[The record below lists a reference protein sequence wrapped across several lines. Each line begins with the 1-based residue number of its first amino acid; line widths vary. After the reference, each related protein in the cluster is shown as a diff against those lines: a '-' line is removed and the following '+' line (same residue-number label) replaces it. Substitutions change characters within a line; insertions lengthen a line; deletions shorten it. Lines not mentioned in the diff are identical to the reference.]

1 MVGIAFQSFKTSDNC
16 VFWAEG
22 EEFLL
27 IIPSSKL
34 KEYFD
39 AEEGFRKV
47 VRTQWHVNIDFDRGG
62 LQFIRPVRMM
72 GGDTDEYDV
81 SGFARKLTGKTANSR

>member
-1 MVGIAFQSFKTSDNC
+1 MGGTGSASPFDHSRPSDNF
-16 VFWAEG
+16 VFWADG
-22 EEFLL
+22 EKCLI

-39 AEEGFRKV
+39 AEEGMRKV
-47 VRTQWHVNIDFDRGG
+47 VRTQWHTNIDFDRGG
-62 LQFIRPVRMM
+62 LQFLRPVRMM

-81 SGFARKLTGKTANSR
+81 SKFARKISK